1 MRRPFTSMSVGLALA
16 AAAAMAAAAMAV
28 MAPVALHAQP
38 GAGGRAQIG
47 LALYGEPSRTE
58 PIDGYAFANPNA
70 EKRGEIRLGQTER
83 FGSLFPFLSDNSGA
97 EGLLGLVFESLMA
110 PAADEPDA
118 VYGLIAESVETPID
132 RSWATFR
139 LRMEAAFSDR
149 LPVSAADVA
158 YSIES
163 LREFGS
169 PLWRRRLAPVTEI
182 RIIDPQTI
190 QFIFNDRRE
199 WRTPIYVA
207 TAPIVPE
214 GALDAAAT
222 GGGLAAPVA
231 SGPYVVE
238 DAAPDAGVILRRDP
252 DYWGRDLG
260 VNRGRHNF
268 DTIRIGVYPDE
279 EQLFDAFREGLVS
292 ARIEIS
298 SARWANGYD
307 FPAAIDGRIFKEEI
321 PSARP
326 VPQNAF
332 AFNARRAPF
341 SDARAREAFIRFFD
355 YDWLNENRFAG
366 GAPRARSLF
375 ANTDFESAP
384 GPAASAEVD
393 ILLASGARLPEKILN
408 EGWTPPQGGDARIM
422 RTNFLEGLALLRES
436 GWAPA
441 EGRIAHGRTGEPLT
455 IEILAHDSSW
465 AEMARY
471 YANSLARIGVEARV
485 TRVAPAEMR
494 ARIAR
499 GDFDLA
505 PMRLSLPT
513 PPGDALFWLFSGF
526 AAASAPTKNIP
537 GVNDPAV
544 NALIAAMLQTP
555 SRAEYAASLRALDR
569 MILAGAYMIPLDAP
583 AADRI
588 ARWTDVELPAPP
600 PAGFVTNGR
609 LAVDFWWASA
619 TN

>member
-1 MRRPFTSMSVGLALA
+1 MRLPFTSICVAL
-16 AAAAMAAAAMAV
+16 AMAAAI
-28 MAPVALHAQP
+28 APTAPNAQP
-38 GAGGRAQIG
+38 AAGGRAQIG
-47 LALYGEPSRTE
+47 LALYGEPARAT
-58 PIDGYAFANPNA
+58 PIEGYPFANPNA

-83 FGSLFPFLSDNSGA
+83 IESLFPFLSDNSGA
-97 EGLLGLVFESLMA
+97 EDLLGLVFESLMA

-118 VYGLIAESVETPID
+118 VYGLIAETVETPID

-139 LRMEAAFSDR
+139 LRMEAAFSNR

-163 LREFGS
+163 LRQFGS
-169 PLWRRRLAPVTEI
+169 PLWRRRLAPVAEI

-190 QFIFNDRRE
+190 HFVFDERRE

-207 TAPIVPE
+207 TAPIIPE
-214 GALDAAAT
+214 GSLDAA
-222 GGGLAAPVA
+222 GVGGLAPPVA
-231 SGPYVVE
+231 TGPYVVE
-238 DAAPDAGVILRRDP
+238 DAAPDNGLILRRDP

-268 DTIRIGVYPDE
+268 DAIRIGVYPDE

-292 ARIEIS
+292 ARIENS
-298 SARWANGYD
+298 SSRWANGYD
-307 FPAAIDGRIFKEEI
+307 FPAAIDGRIFREEI

-326 VPQNAF
+326 APANAL
-332 AFNARRAPF
+332 AFNTRRAPF

-355 YDWLNENRFAG
+355 YDWLNENRFGG

-393 ILLASGARLPEKILN
+393 ILLASGARLSEKILN
-408 EGWTPPQGGDARIM
+408 EGWSPPQGGEARIM
-422 RTNFLEGLALLRES
+422 RTNFLEGLSLLREA
-436 GWAPA
+436 GWTPA
-441 EGRIAHGRTGEPLT
+441 EGRIAHGRTFEPLT
-455 IEILAHDSSW
+455 IEILAPDRDW
-465 AEMARY
+465 AEIAQY

-485 TRVAPAEMR
+485 ARVAPAEMK

-505 PMRLSLPT
+505 PLRLSLPT
-513 PPGDALFWLFSGF
+513 PPGDELFWLFSGF
-526 AAASAPTKNIP
+526 AAASAPEWNIP

-544 NALIAAMLQTP
+544 NALIASMLQTP

-583 AADRI
+583 AADRV

-600 PAGFVTNGR
+600 PVGFVRNGR